1 MLKALLVDDEPK
13 ARDVLAELLRQ
24 YVPEITELR
33 EAGSPGDALLM
44 MERFNPDLLFLDIIM
59 PQMNGFDLLNRLE
72 DRRFGLIFTTAYNQF
87 AIQAIRFSAL
97 DYLLKPIDP
106 DELRQAVD
114 RFLEKKTPRPDQPQS
129 QLQNM
134 LFNLETGQKEGFR
147 LAVPTTE
154 GVFFYPIREIIR
166 CEASSNYT
174 QFYLTQKRSFIAS
187 KTLKEYD
194 EILTPQGF
202 VRVHK
207 SHLVNIA
214 HAEDYLGKGFIL
226 LKDQSQIEVARRR
239 RDAVLE
245 ALKRKSP
252 PMLGD

>member
-24 YVPEITELR
+24 YVPEITDLR
-33 EAGSPGDALLM
+33 EAGSPGEALLL
-44 MERFNPDLLFLDIIM
+44 MERYQPDLLFLDIVM
-59 PQMNGFDLLNRLE
+59 PQMNGFDLLNRLGE
-72 DRRFGLIFTTAYNQF
+72 RAFGLIFTTAHEQF

-97 DYLLKPIDP
+97 DFLLKPVDP

-114 RFLEKKTPRPDQPQS
+114 RFLEKRNDSPRN

-134 LFNLETGQKEGFR
+134 IYNLEAGPKTGFR
-147 LAVPTTE
+147 LAIPTTE
-154 GVFFYPIREIIR
+154 GVFFYPIREIVR

-174 QFYLTQKRSFIAS
+174 QFYLTEKRTFITS

-194 EILTPQGF
+194 EILTPHGF

-207 SHLVNIA
+207 SHLVNMA
-214 HAEDYLGKGFIL
+214 FAEDYLGKGFIV
-226 LKDQSQIEVARRR
+226 LKDKTQVEVARRR
-239 RDAVLE
+239 KEAVIE
-245 ALKRKSP
+245 ALKGKVS
-252 PMLGD
+252 